1 MNDRASR
8 RSHETFDETM
18 AGAETVRGV
27 REESTSI
34 LENVR
39 DLNVRLIDMAWSNTN
54 AVFEFDTGTDPSIAA
69 TEGNPSGIIE
79 VHNGGSGASPLWYR
93 PGEIS
98 PYPST
103 MSWSGSQQFDNHGYN
118 PSIAV

>member
-54 AVFEFDTGTDPSIAA
+54 AVFEFAREFA
-69 TEGNPSGIIE
+69 TAE
-79 VHNGGSGASPLWYR
+79 R
-93 PGEIS
+93 PMDLVQPCRHMQRNS
-98 PYPST
+98 LAP
-103 MSWSGSQQFDNHGYN
+103 
-118 PSIAV
+118 